1 MRLVAWNCNMALH
14 RKFDALLA
22 LRPDVAVI
30 SECAEPSILA
40 TRSPVEWIEAAPV
53 WIGRSATKGLGVFAF
68 NGYRL
73 QLAETYSPRHRFI
86 APVHVSGPVTFNLLA
101 VWAQNASGGITRKHQ
116 PGPLRLALT
125 RYRDFLTGRPAV
137 VAGDWNS
144 NTIWDKPGWRVN
156 HMHKIRVLDDMG
168 LASAYHAVTGERQGE
183 ETIPTHYWRDRRE
196 DGPTYHI
203 DYMHLPHAWIDRITH
218 FDVGGF
224 ADWCGNG
231 LSDHVPL
238 VVDVDVNAGAGGSR
252 GLA

>member
-14 RKFDALLA
+14 RKVDALRA

-40 TRSPVEWIEAAPV
+40 ARSAADWIEAEPV
-53 WIGRSATKGLGVFAF
+53 WIGRNATKGLGIFAF

-73 QLAETYSPRHRFI
+73 RLADNYSPRHHFI
-86 APVHVSGPVTFNLLA
+86 APVHVAGPVAFNLLA
-101 VWAQNASGGITRKHQ
+101 VWAQNASAGITRKHQ

-125 RYRDFLTGRPAV
+125 RYRDFLTTGPAV

-144 NTIWDKPGWRVN
+144 NVIWDKPGWRIN
-156 HMHKIRVLDDMG
+156 HMHKIRVLEQMG
-168 LASAYHAVTGERQGE
+168 LVSAYHVVRNERQGE
-183 ETIPTHYWRDRRE
+183 ETVPTHYWRDRRE

-203 DYMHLPHAWIDRITH
+203 DYMCLPDGWISRIVQ

-224 ADWCGNG
+224 AEWCGSG

-238 VVDVDVNAGAGGSR
+238 VVDVDLSMRAQNR
-252 GLA
+252 LEM